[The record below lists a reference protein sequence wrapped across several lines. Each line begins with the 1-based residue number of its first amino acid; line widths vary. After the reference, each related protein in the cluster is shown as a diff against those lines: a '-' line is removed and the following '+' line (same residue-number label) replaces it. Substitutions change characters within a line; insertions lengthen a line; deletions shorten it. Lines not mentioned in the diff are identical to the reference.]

1 MSQQQHQKSGEVKDH
16 TQSKGGEKAA
26 EIRGRNPRQRVKG
39 KRKIGE
45 GWKGLGIKTWW
56 NSIST
61 RGGGGEGNRKVFRK
75 VDELESI

>member
-45 GWKGLGIKTWW
+45 GGVG
-56 NSIST
+56 
-61 RGGGGEGNRKVFRK
+61 
-75 VDELESI
+75 D